1 MTPHKSE
8 NEELIQ
14 KWGVCDQRYLQSS
27 DFWKWMVGIIAG
39 SIVII
44 TSVAFAGGRWGMEME
59 KRIEQS
65 EVSKAEIQAVIRN
78 TSVMILDT
86 DTLKNMIRNLK

>member
-14 KWGVCDQRYLQSS
+14 KWGVCDQRYLQSN
-27 DFWKWMVGIIAG
+27 DFWKWMVGVIAG

-44 TSVAFAGGRWGMEME
+44 TSVAFAGGRWGMDME